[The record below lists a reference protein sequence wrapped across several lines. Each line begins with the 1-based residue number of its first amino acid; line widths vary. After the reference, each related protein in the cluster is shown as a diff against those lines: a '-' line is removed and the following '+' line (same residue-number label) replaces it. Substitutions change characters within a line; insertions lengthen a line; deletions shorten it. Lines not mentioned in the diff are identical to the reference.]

1 MSWEEYGQD
10 WILRV
15 KNTFFYDF
23 NIDFEN
29 FKLFLVSVEIER
41 SKALQSLSESASSK
55 IVVAPLDVLN
65 HANGLLSQTP
75 RQ

>member
-29 FKLFLVSVEIER
+29 FKLFFLGQSIGVVSER
-41 SKALQSLSESASSK
+41 K
-55 IVVAPLDVLN
+55 N
-65 HANGLLSQTP
+65 
-75 RQ
+75 

>member
-1 MSWEEYGQD
+1 MLLLLFIIVIVMK
-10 WILRV
+10 IL
-15 KNTFFYDF
+15 NC
-23 NIDFEN
+23 
-29 FKLFLVSVEIER
+29 FLISVEIER